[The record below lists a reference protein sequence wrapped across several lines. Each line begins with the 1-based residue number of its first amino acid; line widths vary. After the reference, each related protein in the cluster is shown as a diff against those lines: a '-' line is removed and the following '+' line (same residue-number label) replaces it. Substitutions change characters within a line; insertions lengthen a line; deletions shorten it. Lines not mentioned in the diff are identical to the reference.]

1 MGRMTYSRPFS
12 SLPRTNSGCG
22 GSGMELRSSTE
33 TVAANLGS
41 ATDASGAAYAPKFH
55 PIRSRDV
62 FPLFFR
68 FHRVLIKRGV
78 FRDVFFFFEN
88 LSQASGDLFHLSYW
102 RTATPLSPLTGVLGI
117 YSEHV
122 RRHTSGCSGL
132 SRFRQGQVNA
142 LKQTSLTARILSLSL
157 SLEIECSENRRA
169 GHERD
174 RVAPHGENRRKG
186 QNHESR
192 RRADTRPE
200 RRGVEASLEGP
211 KPKAEPVAKAT
222 ETTSH
227 AISPPRSIPL
237 SALSPEVNLARRY
250 VLSDR
255 RPKSS
260 EFSLRQGDGSQEDW
274 VADLGHRGRSAPERS
289 GRNLQSGKFRL
300 CAKYLNL
307 RASLV

>member
-157 SLEIECSENRRA
+157 S
-169 GHERD
+169 RD
-174 RVAPHGENRRKG
+174 RVFGESACRSRTRQGGTARRKPQKRPKPRESAPGGYASGAPRGRG
-186 QNHESR
+186 QSR
-192 RRADTRPE
+192 R
-200 RRGVEASLEGP
+200 
-211 KPKAEPVAKAT
+211 PKAEGGAGRQ
-222 ETTSH
+222 SDRDNQ
-227 AISPPRSIPL
+227 PRH
-237 SALSPEVNLARRY
+237 LSPREVY
-250 VLSDR
+250 
-255 RPKSS
+255 P
-260 EFSLRQGDGSQEDW
+260 SLRC
-274 VADLGHRGRSAPERS
+274 
-289 GRNLQSGKFRL
+289 RL
-300 CAKYLNL
+300 K
-307 RASLV
+307 